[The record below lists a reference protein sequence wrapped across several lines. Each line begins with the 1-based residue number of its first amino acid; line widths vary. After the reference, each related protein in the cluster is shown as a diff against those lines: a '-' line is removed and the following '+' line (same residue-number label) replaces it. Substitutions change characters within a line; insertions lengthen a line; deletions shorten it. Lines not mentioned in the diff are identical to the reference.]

1 MLEDAKCIVL
11 EVLGDIDGPFSSNR
25 RTEIENDIQRRLKR
39 FFFKV
44 IEKSPLIMP
53 VIIPI

>member
-11 EVLGDIDGPFSSNR
+11 EVIDDIEGPFSSNMC
-25 RTEIENDIQRRLKR
+25 TEIETDVQKRLKR

-44 IEKSPLIMP
+44 IERNPLIMP
-53 VIIPI
+53 IIIPV